1 MSQPTGPGQ
10 PPEFRPP
17 AAYGGYGG
25 ELQSYGQRHASPGS
39 YEPPPFPPPVPWPS
53 QPPPVAQPAAV
64 PVTPAHPAQLP
75 QRPGVVGLAA
85 TMAATASLQ
94 WVCVLSFLWLVAT
107 AGAAQLSTS
116 GVDGGIYHILNRFN
130 YRMLDGLAWPLY
142 LFPVISFVLSFLLL
156 ARRSWARLA
165 FTLTG
170 AAAVLWSAWWLRDE
184 LLWWLG
190 PAGYIA
196 ASVVVLWTGEANRW
210 YAWQPASDARPQQI

>member
-1 MSQPTGPGQ
+1 MPQ
-10 PPEFRPP
+10 
-17 AAYGGYGG
+17 
-25 ELQSYGQRHASPGS
+25 
-39 YEPPPFPPPVPWPS
+39 PFPAPASAEWPTTAPHTRS
-53 QPPPVAQPAAV
+53 ER
-64 PVTPAHPAQLP
+64 LP
-75 QRPGVVGLAA
+75 QRPGVVGLSA
-85 TMAATASLQ
+85 TLAATASLQ
-94 WVCVLSFLWLVAT
+94 WIVVLSFFWLIAT

-142 LFPVISFVLSFLLL
+142 LFPVVSFVLSMLLL

-170 AAAVLWSAWWLRDE
+170 AAAIAWSAWWLRAD

-196 ASVVVLWTGEANRW
+196 VAVVILWTTEANRW
-210 YAWQPASDARPQQI
+210 YAWRPTSDPAGQPF